1 VLATS
6 QRLLSPRAWHLHR
19 GARSGAE
26 TTLRLALNGSAVE
39 ELVSFPGEMTWGWE
53 KSCEKL
59 ENRSRYASK

>member
-39 ELVSFPGEMTWGWE
+39 ELVSLPGETTWGWE
-53 KSCEKL
+53 KKL
-59 ENRSRYASK
+59 